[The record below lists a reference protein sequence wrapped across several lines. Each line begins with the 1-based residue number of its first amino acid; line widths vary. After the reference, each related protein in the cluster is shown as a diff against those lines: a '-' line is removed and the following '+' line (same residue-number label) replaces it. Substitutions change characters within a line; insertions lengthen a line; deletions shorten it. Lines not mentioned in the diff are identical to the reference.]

1 MTENILAEV
10 VHTLTHN
17 NLNHQRG
24 KMSDNKNLGQK
35 VTDEFHRFA
44 ENSPDFKKEIEDMM
58 NSVGEETD
66 SLMKRAKDKIVEFYQ
81 ESKKHS
87 KLVLLGFVF
96 GISVIILSYGVMK
109 MIC

>member
-1 MTENILAEV
+1 
-10 VHTLTHN
+10 
-17 NLNHQRG
+17 
-24 KMSDNKNLGQK
+24 MSDNKNLGQK

-44 ENSPDFKKEIEDMM
+44 KNSPDFKKEIEDMM

-87 KLVLLGFVF
+87 KPGSARICFWNISHHPILWSNENDDLLNVH
-96 GISVIILSYGVMK
+96 V
-109 MIC
+109 